1 MFRILIITDREFYS
15 ARLCFSYFLLRSLHF
30 VSGVASAI
38 LLVRI
43 VILLQYIIEN
53 ITRHY
58 RDHYLAALFR
68 RDVEFIEKFSPG
80 RLGQRFS
87 EESSKI
93 VEGLGPGLGALVRAL
108 SNLFCGII
116 IGFTRVAFVLSLHT

>member
-1 MFRILIITDREFYS
+1 MCRIPITVDREFCLVPLY
-15 ARLCFSYFLLRSLHF
+15 FSYFLLRSLHF

-38 LLVRI
+38 LLV
-43 VILLQYIIEN
+43 ILNHSVHYTIEN

-58 RDHYLAALFR
+58 RDHYLAALFQ

-87 EESSKI
+87 EESSRI

-116 IGFTRVAFVLSLHT
+116 LGLTRVTI